1 MFSIIIP
8 LYNKEKF
15 IKRALDSILNQSF
28 QEFEIIVVNDGSKD
42 NSEEKVKEV
51 SDPRIKIINQVNAG
65 VSAARNRGAEE
76 AQYKY
81 LAFLD
86 ADDIWDK
93 YFLSEI
99 KNMIEQYP
107 NAGIYAANN
116 YFIYPDGK
124 KLKNEVGDL
133 FAGKAEGLLEDYFE
147 LFAEL
152 QRSPFSNSN
161 FCVPREIYNDMGGYK
176 VGVKLTEDSDLW
188 CRIAFRYPIAYTT
201 KPLATYYLAQE
212 GSTNTIFQ
220 NQPFQVT
227 LTLENYLK
235 TKSTDKKL
243 NSIKKLISLQLGL
256 IKRGILTGNKIEIV
270 KNLQDFSVF
279 KYYPV
284 EYIKCL
290 ITILIPNILLKKL
303 I

>member
-93 YFLSEI
+93 YFCQ
-99 KNMIEQYP
+99 K
-107 NAGIYAANN
+107 
-116 YFIYPDGK
+116 
-124 KLKNEVGDL
+124 
-133 FAGKAEGLLEDYFE
+133 
-147 LFAEL
+147 
-152 QRSPFSNSN
+152 
-161 FCVPREIYNDMGGYK
+161 
-176 VGVKLTEDSDLW
+176 
-188 CRIAFRYPIAYTT
+188 
-201 KPLATYYLAQE
+201 
-212 GSTNTIFQ
+212 
-220 NQPFQVT
+220 
-227 LTLENYLK
+227 
-235 TKSTDKKL
+235 
-243 NSIKKLISLQLGL
+243 
-256 IKRGILTGNKIEIV
+256 
-270 KNLQDFSVF
+270 
-279 KYYPV
+279 
-284 EYIKCL
+284 
-290 ITILIPNILLKKL
+290 
-303 I
+303 